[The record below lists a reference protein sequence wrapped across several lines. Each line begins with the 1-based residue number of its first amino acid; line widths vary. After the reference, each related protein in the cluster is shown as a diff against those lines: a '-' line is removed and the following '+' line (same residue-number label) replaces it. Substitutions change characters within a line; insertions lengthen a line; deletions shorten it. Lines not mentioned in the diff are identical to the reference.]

1 MRLTFLGAAGMVTGS
16 CYLLEAGG
24 LRLMVDCGMFQGKEE
39 DLNREPFGVHPGT
52 LDGVILTH
60 AHIDHSGRLPLLRK
74 QGFHGPIYAHQ
85 ATADLAEIML
95 LDSAHIQ
102 EMEAER
108 DNRKNRR
115 ADKGVIEPLYT
126 QIDAKAVAAQFYTI
140 PYGEPFNVG
149 DNLQIRLLD
158 AGHILGSAIVEIYET
173 DKSGHSTKLVF
184 SGDLGQPDRP
194 ILQDP
199 AIVEDADYLL
209 LESTYGNRVHEPKQS
224 TREKLAD
231 IIRTTIEGGGN
242 VVIPAFAVGRT
253 QELLY
258 ALNELV
264 EQKQLPKNLKVVLDS
279 PLAIAATEVTEK
291 HHEIFDET
299 AKVLMR
305 RGDQP
310 FKFPGLVLS
319 RTAEDSKALNES
331 KEPKVIIAASG
342 MCEAGRIVHHL
353 KHNLWRQD
361 STVLFVGY
369 QAEGTLGRRIL
380 DGASPVRIH
389 GEEIAVRARIESL
402 AGLSAHADQ
411 EQLLAWVAGLQRL
424 PLQTILIHGEAE
436 GREELARRLMTRGHR
451 VMLPVMGQVM
461 SLPSPGTAAARRP
474 AKPVAVPKDPARV
487 AQTKSA
493 ALSVS
498 SQRMSALI
506 KELKNLRKVWNTNGP
521 HMPPG
526 QAEEL
531 ARRAGDLLR
540 NVEEIRRI
548 IEAAGE

>member
-24 LRLMVDCGMFQGKEE
+24 LRVMVDCGMFQGKEE

-74 QGFHGPIYAHQ
+74 QGFHGPIYAHP
-85 ATADLAEIML
+85 ATADLAGIML

-108 DNRKNRR
+108 DNRKARR
-115 ADKGVIEPLYT
+115 ADRSQIQPLYT
-126 QIDAKAVAAQFYTI
+126 QVDAKAVAAQFY
-140 PYGEPFNVG
+140 PLEYDELHSLNESV
-149 DNLQIRLLD
+149 QIRFQD
-158 AGHILGSAIVEIYET
+158 AGHILGSAIVEIFET
-173 DKSGHSTKLVF
+173 DKSGHATKLVF

-199 AIVEDADYLL
+199 ALLEEADYLL
-209 LESTYGNRVHEPKQS
+209 LESTYGNRVHEPQQS
-224 TREKLAD
+224 TREHLAN

-264 EQKQLPKNLKVVLDS
+264 EQHRLPKNLKVVLDS

-291 HHEIFDET
+291 HHHVFD
-299 AKVLMR
+299 AAAQALMR
-305 RGDQP
+305 QGDEL
-310 FKFPGLVLS
+310 FTFPGLLLS

-342 MCEAGRIVHHL
+342 MCEAGRVVHHL
-353 KHNLWRQD
+353 KHNLWRPD
-361 STVLFVGY
+361 STILFVGY
-369 QAEGTLGRRIL
+369 QAEGTLGRRIME
-380 DGASPVRIH
+380 GASLVRIH
-389 GEEIAVRARIESL
+389 GEEIAVRARVESL

-411 EQLLAWVAGLQRL
+411 EQLLSWVAGLHRL

-436 GREELARRLMTRGHR
+436 GREELARLLMARGHR
-451 VMLPVMGQVM
+451 VMLPVMGQVL
-461 SLPSPGTAAARRP
+461 SLPSPGVAPMRRP
-474 AKPVAVPKDPARV
+474 ARPVATPKDPARV
-487 AQTKSA
+487 AQAKA
-493 ALSVS
+493 ATLSVS

-521 HMPPG
+521 HMPTG

-531 ARRAGDLLR
+531 ARRAGELLKD
-540 NVEEIRRI
+540 VEEIRRI